1 MPLKSGSSPETISE
15 NIAELRHS
23 GYSEKQAIAIAESE
37 ARTVH
42 DEGTESVATESARFA
57 DANGWIEIPG
67 NPLSK
72 AGIFKYKGRSI
83 SPKLD
88 PEKIYNVWRP
98 AEELRRPET
107 LQSFQ
112 MIPWIDGHEM
122 LGGQHTS
129 TDEKVIRGCIG
140 SQVYF
145 DEDGEKPGYGTLRG
159 NIKLFSDTLRDAID
173 GGEKRELSAGYR
185 CRYEISSGVFDGQ
198 SYDAIQ
204 RDIRGNHVASVP
216 SGRMG
221 SDVAVLDHLTFT
233 FDAREITMA
242 DETKKEGAEKG
253 EEKKA
258 MTLEEAC
265 AALEKIVPMVQAM
278 QEQIAKMTTTRA
290 DGEGETV
297 AGDEDKDDKKDGKED
312 GKEMDAAEVRTAM
325 DAAIGKATAPL
336 RAEIENIKK
345 GGMKSM
351 LREVAARDTLANQ
364 LSHHVGVF
372 DHADMTLNE
381 VAAYGFD
388 KLELP
393 KEMEGDKLTA
403 VKGFLH
409 GRTAPTKSATFAQ
422 DASEAGKGGEVDA
435 YLKGD
440 KKKD

>member
-1 MPLKSGSSPETISE
+1 MPLKTGSSQEVISS
-15 NIAELRHS
+15 NVAELRHS
-23 GYSEKQAIAIAESE
+23 GYSEQQAVAIAESE
-37 ARTVH
+37 ARRDAGDST
-42 DEGTESVATESARFA
+42 EGESINADSVRSV
-57 DANGWIEIPG
+57 DANGWIEIAG

-72 AGIFKYKGRSI
+72 SGVFPYRGRSI

-88 PEKIYNVWRP
+88 PDKIYMVYRP
-98 AEELRRPET
+98 AEELSRPET
-107 LQSFQ
+107 IRSFQ

-129 TDEKVIRGCIG
+129 TDEKVIRGFIG

-145 DEDGEKPGYGTLRG
+145 DEDDDKPGYGTLRG
-159 NIKLFSDTLRDAID
+159 NIKLFSDKLRDAID

-185 CRYEISSGVFDGQ
+185 CRYEICSGVFDGQ
-198 SYDAIQ
+198 HYDAIQ
-204 RDIRGNHVASVP
+204 RDLRGNHVASVP

-242 DETKKEGAEKG
+242 DETEKKGAEGDK
-253 EEKKA
+253 EKKS

-265 AALEKIVPMVQAM
+265 AALEKIVPMVTAM
-278 QEQIAKMTTTRA
+278 QEQLSKMTSRG

-297 AGDEDKDDKKDGKED
+297 AGDEDKDDKKDDKKEEGK
-312 GKEMDAAEVRTAM
+312 GMDAAEVRVAL
-325 DAAIGKATAPL
+325 DAAVAPI
-336 RAEIENIKK
+336 RAELEGIKK
-345 GGMKSM
+345 GGMKAM
-351 LREVAARDTLANQ
+351 LKEVAARNALADAV
-364 LSHHVGVF
+364 SHHVGVF

-381 VAAYGFD
+381 VATYAFD

-393 KEMEGDKLTA
+393 KEMETDKLTA

-422 DASEAGKGGEVDA
+422 DAAEGKGKGEVDA